1 MTVSI
6 FDRVILILV
15 SILLAL
21 ISIGLI
27 LFPIESPNIISQND
41 LSMIL
46 WSIKGNYVYLFIG
59 ILLLLISIRFIV
71 ISIKTDKSTSKNK
84 YIIQRTDNGEI
95 NISQET
101 IIGLAQSVADKFTGV
116 RNVKTSVDILEDQL
130 FIDLKGEVTPEINI
144 PETTEELQ
152 IKVKEHVES
161 CTGVNVNEIRV
172 IITNVTAP
180 VRNIK

>member
-1 MTVSI
+1 MSI
-6 FDRVILILV
+6 FDRIILILV

-21 ISIGLI
+21 LSIVLI
-27 LFPIESPNIISQND
+27 LFPIENPNIISQND
-41 LSMIL
+41 LDMIL
-46 WSIKGNYVYLFIG
+46 LSIKGNYLYLGIG
-59 ILLLLISIRFIV
+59 IVLLLVSIRFIV
-71 ISIKTDKSTSKNK
+71 ISSKTGESKSKNN
-84 YIIQRTDNGEI
+84 YIIQRTEHGEI
-95 NISQET
+95 NISQDT

-130 FIDLKGEVTPEINI
+130 FIDLKGEVAPEINI
-144 PETTEELQ
+144 PKTTEELQ
-152 IKVKEHVES
+152 NKVKEHVES